1 MSDSRPVQTVEP
13 AVVERRSTGRSVAA
27 VICVVL
33 AALLTTPA
41 AVAFWG
47 QRTLNDGQRYL
58 DTVGPLVDSPEVQD
72 AIATKVIDAI
82 EEQVDV
88 EAILNEVFAGVI
100 TDRPRLQR
108 LVGPLAGAINGL
120 IEREVREFVA
130 SDTFADIWVTVNTR
144 AQQRLVR
151 ILQGDDTGA
160 VSLQGDQVVLDVGE
174 VIDQVKQRLVA
185 RGLTIVQNVPIPD
198 IDKQIVLLDAPQL
211 RQARTIY
218 AFANPLARWLIVV
231 VVVLYLA
238 AVLLARRRPRM
249 TVIVGVALAAN
260 ALLMALALS
269 VGRQLFINELADSD
283 VRPGELG
290 VLRHAAGLPRARL
303 EGAPL
308 AGPDPGGRR
317 LVHRVQRP
325 GTAVRS
331 TVSGGLRDRRC
342 RAGRRAG
349 RRCRPLGRGQR
360 PLAAGGRRPARCR
373 RPALG
378 ERRLAVE
385 AGSGRWCSSSY
396 YSPSW
401 RSWSAPAAARS
412 TPTPT
417 PTTPRSRRAMPG
429 ADPEP
434 RSPDRY
440 AALALLVGA
449 VLLVGWAVRFG
460 VVTRLLSA
468 PVLTGYLAGS
478 ARRCGPPSPSS
489 TSWCC
494 SERPSRS
501 GPTCPGA
508 ARAGSPVPH
517 PARVRTERASGCSV

>member
-1 MSDSRPVQTVEP
+1 MSDSRPLPTVEP

-72 AIATKVIDAI
+72 AIATKVITAI

-120 IEREVREFVA
+120 IEREVRAFVA
-130 SDTFADIWVTVNTR
+130 SDTFADIWVRVNTR
-144 AQQRLVR
+144 AQQALVR
-151 ILQGDDTGA
+151 ILEGDDTGA
-160 VSLQGDQVVLDVGE
+160 VSLQGDQVVLDVAE

-198 IDKQIVLLDAPQL
+198 MDKQIVLLDAPQL

-218 AFANPLARWLIVV
+218 AFGNPVARWLIVV
-231 VVVLYLA
+231 VVALYLA

-269 VGRQLFINELADSD
+269 VGRQLFIDELADSVFGPASSVFYD
-283 VRPGELG
+283 TLLAYLERGWKVLLWLG
-290 VLRHAAGLPRARL
+290 LILVVAGWFTGSNAAG
-303 EGAPL
+303 
-308 AGPDPGGRR
+308 
-317 LVHRVQRP
+317 
-325 GTAVRS
+325 TAARS
-331 TVSGGLRDRRC
+331 TVSGGLRDRRS

-360 PLAAGGRRPARCR
+360 PLAAGGRRRARCR
-373 RPALG
+373 RPAVG

-385 AGSGRWCSSSY
+385 AG
-396 YSPSW
+396 
-401 RSWSAPAAARS
+401 
-412 TPTPT
+412 
-417 PTTPRSRRAMPG
+417 
-429 ADPEP
+429 
-434 RSPDRY
+434 
-440 AALALLVGA
+440 LV
-449 VLLVGWAVRFG
+449 
-460 VVTRLLSA
+460 
-468 PVLTGYLAGS
+468 AG
-478 ARRCGPPSPSS
+478 ARRRTTRRRGGPGRRRRPRGGLRPRARQRRRRRPRHAHA
-489 TSWCC
+489 
-494 SERPSRS
+494 ERCRGLIPSRA
-501 GPTCPGA
+501 PRRDPARPAGA

-517 PARVRTERASGCSV
+517 PARVRTERASRCSV